1 MKLILFLLV
10 ILIALSPERLSA
22 QNAAAHAAALAER
35 QEAAEK
41 IKRLSGDVENLMA
54 ANASLQKNI
63 SALAEQVNQ
72 LRENQTK
79 ASHNSSFQEDLKRLA
94 EKILEVDKKREADK
108 ELIVAQIKKMGEG
121 LGAAPTNAKKTRTK
135 KSGPADASAPDK
147 SSSTES
153 PEKNSTSEKGYE
165 YVVQEGDFLSTII
178 AAYNADF
185 KSKGMKTITSKQVL
199 EANPGLKPERLVP
212 GKKVFI
218 PMPAP

>member
-1 MKLILFLLV
+1 MKPILFLFV

-22 QNAAAHAAALAER
+22 QNAAANAAALAER

-63 SALAEQVNQ
+63 SALAEQINQ

-79 ASHNSSFQEDLKRLA
+79 TSHNSSFQEDLKRLA

-108 ELIVAQIKKMGEG
+108 ELIVAQIKKIGEG
-121 LGAAPTNAKKTRTK
+121 LGAAPTNSKKTRNK
-135 KSGPADASAPDK
+135 KSVAADASSPEK
-147 SSSTES
+147 SFSTDS

-165 YVVQEGDFLSTII
+165 YVVQEGDFLSKII

-199 EANPGLKPERLVP
+199 DANPGLKPEKLIP